1 MIIPHRGGRA
11 GGSLLPLSE
20 KLAPR
25 KRTGLEFIYGAG
37 ESAAEVIV
45 GSGVTTWKPRAAVA
59 QDGDD
64 LWRGGATAQQFF
76 SDPFISDAPVRLWEA
91 FKNPQ
96 SVQPSSIAAGRAGGW
111 FAARQTVCIDG
122 IVGHVRRNRARRQRQ
137 VGRTSHTA
145 FGLLQQSATPRGQAS
160 VGVQH
165 LQPRRIA
172 ASVASLWFFIG
183 EPSQTAQV
191 TPIGAGQVAA
201 IGESQILADEAGDG
215 RLDGSGADS
224 HPGLQIAGAGLEYH
238 TRFVPGTSTYVEGAA
253 EKNPMIRRGY
263 SRDHRPD
270 CEQLVIALIVNN
282 EGFPFSYETFDG
294 NRTDVSTME
303 TILRMVE
310 RKYGKARRIWVFDRG
325 IVSEENLAAIRKRD
339 GQYLTGTP
347 RSQMKQFEAELLKED
362 WTQVRPEVE
371 VKKVAIPQGEETYIL
386 CRTSGRKEKEKA
398 IRNRFSNSM
407 ETALKGLEKAIAT
420 GRLKDRNKMER
431 RLGKIQARHPQVN
444 DLYDVAL
451 KDTAE
456 GVRLFWQIKEDRK
469 NWRESR
475 EGAYLLRTNL
485 QAETAEELW
494 SKYMQLTEAEASFRA
509 LKSELSIRP
518 LFHQL
523 EPRVK
528 AHVMVAFLGYALWVT
543 LKHLLKRRPAIVPK
557 PSASGVENAQPMTPM
572 KAIALLST
580 LQSADIVLPTTDGR
594 EIRLRRIT
602 EPTAE
607 QKSLLRQLGI
617 SLPEHLQFHREC
629 SADSAIA

>member
-1 MIIPHRGGRA
+1 MFLRSHGRKKD
-11 GGSLLPLSE
+11 GKDHTYWSLVETVRTTDGPRQKTLCYLGELNSSAQARWLTTVE
-20 KLAPR
+20 VFNEQGEARQLKLFPSHVEPPADDPQVAR
-25 KRTGLEFIYGAG
+25 VLLNKVRLERTRQFGACFLGLEMWKRLELDRFFEQAVDG
-37 ESAAEVIV
+37 ESADVPWSRVTALLAINRLCAP
-45 GSGVTTWKPRAAVA
+45 GSELAIEQRWYPSTAL
-59 QDGDD
+59 DD
-64 LWRGGATAQQFF
+64 L
-76 SDPFISDAPVRLWEA
+76 
-91 FKNPQ
+91 
-96 SVQPSSIAAGRAGGW
+96 
-111 FAARQTVCIDG
+111 
-122 IVGHVRRNRARRQRQ
+122 
-137 VGRTSHTA
+137 
-145 FGLLQQSATPRGQAS
+145 
-160 VGVQH
+160 
-165 LQPRRIA
+165 
-172 ASVASLWFFIG
+172 
-183 EPSQTAQV
+183 
-191 TPIGAGQVAA
+191 
-201 IGESQILADEAGDG
+201 
-215 RLDGSGADS
+215 
-224 HPGLQIAGAGLEYH
+224 LQIEEGKINDTRLYRCLDRILPHKTKLERHLKNRYGELFGAEFDVLLYDL
-238 TRFVPGTSTYVEGAA
+238 TSTYVEGAA
-253 EKNPMIRRGY
+253 EKNPMVRRGY

-294 NRTDVSTME
+294 NRTDVSTIE

-371 VKKVAIPQGEETYIL
+371 IKKVSIPAGEETYIL

-407 ETALKGLEKAIAT
+407 ETALKGLENAIVK

-451 KDTAE
+451 KDTAQ
-456 GVRLFWQIKEDRK
+456 GVRLFWEIKEDRR

-485 QAETAEELW
+485 KAETAEELW

-557 PSASGVENAQPMTPM
+557 PSASGVGNSQPMTPM
-572 KAIALLST
+572 RAIALLST

>member
-1 MIIPHRGGRA
+1 MFLRQHGRHKDGKDHTYWSLVETVRTPDGPRQKTICYLGELNSSAQARWVKTVEVFNDQGDAQQLKLFPSNVEPPGDDPQVARVLLNKVRLERTRMFGSCFLGLDLWKRLELDRFFERTVDCGAADVPWSRVAALLAINRLCAPGSELAIEQRWYPSTALDDLLEIEEGKINDTRLYRCLDRILPHKT
-11 GGSLLPLSE
+11 
-20 KLAPR
+20 KLER
-25 KRTGLEFIYGAG
+25 HLKERYGALFG
-37 ESAAEVIV
+37 AEFDVLLY
-45 GSGVTTWKPRAAVA
+45 
-59 QDGDD
+59 D
-64 LWRGGATAQQFF
+64 L
-76 SDPFISDAPVRLWEA
+76 
-91 FKNPQ
+91 
-96 SVQPSSIAAGRAGGW
+96 
-111 FAARQTVCIDG
+111 
-122 IVGHVRRNRARRQRQ
+122 
-137 VGRTSHTA
+137 
-145 FGLLQQSATPRGQAS
+145 
-160 VGVQH
+160 
-165 LQPRRIA
+165 
-172 ASVASLWFFIG
+172 
-183 EPSQTAQV
+183 
-191 TPIGAGQVAA
+191 
-201 IGESQILADEAGDG
+201 
-215 RLDGSGADS
+215 
-224 HPGLQIAGAGLEYH
+224 
-238 TRFVPGTSTYVEGAA
+238 TSTYVEGAA
-253 EKNPMIRRGY
+253 EKNPMVRRGY

-347 RSQMKQFEAELLKED
+347 RSQMKRFEAELLKED
-362 WTQVRPEVE
+362 WTRVRPEVE
-371 VKKVAIPQGEETYIL
+371 VKKVAIPDGEETYIL

-444 DLYDVAL
+444 DLYDLELQDAE
-451 KDTAE
+451 E

-485 QAETAEELW
+485 KAETAEELW

-528 AHVMVAFLGYALWVT
+528 AHVMVAFLGYAMWVT
-543 LKHLLKRRPAIVPK
+543 LKHLLKRHPAVVPT
-557 PSASGVENAQPMTPM
+557 PSLSGVDNAQPMTPM

-617 SLPEHLQFHREC
+617 SLPEHLQFRREC
-629 SADSAIA
+629 SADSVVA

>member
-1 MIIPHRGGRA
+1 MFLRPHSRNKDGKDHTYW
-11 GGSLLPLSE
+11 SLVETVRTPDGPRQKTLCYLGELNSSVQARWLRTVEVFNDQGEARQLKLFPSH
-20 KLAPR
+20 LAPAEDDPQVAR
-25 KRTGLEFIYGAG
+25 VLLNRVRLERTRQFGSCFLGLELWKRLELDRFFARAVDG
-37 ESAAEVIV
+37 ESADVPWSRVAALLAINRLCAP
-45 GSGVTTWKPRAAVA
+45 GSELAIEQRWYPSTAL
-59 QDGDD
+59 DD
-64 LWRGGATAQQFF
+64 LLE
-76 SDPFISDAPVRLWEA
+76 I
-91 FKNPQ
+91 
-96 SVQPSSIAAGRAGGW
+96 
-111 FAARQTVCIDG
+111 
-122 IVGHVRRNRARRQRQ
+122 
-137 VGRTSHTA
+137 
-145 FGLLQQSATPRGQAS
+145 
-160 VGVQH
+160 
-165 LQPRRIA
+165 
-172 ASVASLWFFIG
+172 
-183 EPSQTAQV
+183 
-191 TPIGAGQVAA
+191 
-201 IGESQILADEAGDG
+201 EAGKINDT
-215 RLDGSGADS
+215 RLYRCLDRILPHKTKLERHLKDRYGA
-224 HPGLQIAGAGLEYH
+224 LFGAEFDVLLYDL
-238 TRFVPGTSTYVEGAA
+238 TSTYVEGAA
-253 EKNPMIRRGY
+253 EKNPMVRRGY

-270 CEQLVIALIVNN
+270 CEQLVIALIVNH

-294 NRTDVSTME
+294 NRADVSTME

-325 IVSEENLAAIRKRD
+325 IVSEENLAAIRKRE

-347 RSQMKQFEAELLKED
+347 RSQMKQFEADLLKED
-362 WTQVRPEVE
+362 WTRVRPEVE
-371 VKKVAIPQGEETYIL
+371 VKKIAIPQGEETYIL

-407 ETALKGLEKAIAT
+407 ETALKGLEKAITT

-431 RLGKIQARHPQVN
+431 RLGKIQARHSQVN
-444 DLYDVAL
+444 DLYDLALRDTVA
-451 KDTAE
+451 

-469 NWRESR
+469 SWRESR

-543 LKHLLKRRPAIVPK
+543 LKHLLKRRPVTAPQ
-557 PSASGVENAQPMTPM
+557 PSASGVDDAQPMSPM
-572 KAIALLST
+572 RAIALLST

-594 EIRLRRIT
+594 QIRLRRIT

-607 QKSLLRQLGI
+607 QKSLLHQLGI
-617 SLPEHLQFHREC
+617 SLPEHLQFNREC

>member
-1 MIIPHRGGRA
+1 MFLRPHSRNKDGKEHTYW
-11 GGSLLPLSE
+11 SLVETVRTPDGPRQKTLCYLGELNSSAE
-20 KLAPR
+20 ARWLTTVEVFNQQGEAQQLKLFPSHVAPPEDDPQVAR
-25 KRTGLEFIYGAG
+25 VLLHKVRLERTRQFGACFLGLELWKRLALDRFFEQAVDG
-37 ESAAEVIV
+37 ESADVPWSRVVALLAINRLCAP
-45 GSGVTTWKPRAAVA
+45 GSELAIEQRWYPSTAL
-59 QDGDD
+59 DD
-64 LWRGGATAQQFF
+64 LLRIEDGKINDTRLYRCLDRILPHKTKLERHLKSRYGELFGAEF
-76 SDPFISDAPVRLWEA
+76 DV
-91 FKNPQ
+91 
-96 SVQPSSIAAGRAGGW
+96 
-111 FAARQTVCIDG
+111 
-122 IVGHVRRNRARRQRQ
+122 
-137 VGRTSHTA
+137 
-145 FGLLQQSATPRGQAS
+145 LLYD
-160 VGVQH
+160 
-165 LQPRRIA
+165 L
-172 ASVASLWFFIG
+172 
-183 EPSQTAQV
+183 
-191 TPIGAGQVAA
+191 
-201 IGESQILADEAGDG
+201 
-215 RLDGSGADS
+215 
-224 HPGLQIAGAGLEYH
+224 
-238 TRFVPGTSTYVEGAA
+238 TSTYVEGAA
-253 EKNPMIRRGY
+253 EKNPMVRRGY

-270 CEQLVIALIVNN
+270 CEQLVIALIVNH

-294 NRTDVSTME
+294 NRSDVSTME

-325 IVSEENLAAIRKRD
+325 IVSEENLTAIRKRD

-371 VKKVAIPQGEETYIL
+371 IKKVAIPQGEETYIL

-398 IRNRFSNSM
+398 IRSRFSNSM
-407 ETALKGLEKAIAT
+407 ETALKGLEKAIVK

-469 NWRESR
+469 SWRESR

-543 LKHLLKRRPAIVPK
+543 LKHLLKRRPATVPK

-572 KAIALLST
+572 RAIALLST

-594 EIRLRRIT
+594 EIRLRRVT
-602 EPTAE
+602 EATAE
-607 QKSLLRQLGI
+607 QKLLLRQLGI
-617 SLPEHLQFHREC
+617 SLPEHIQFRREC